1 MSLKLKMPLQVWILT
16 LSAFAIGTAEFVI
29 AGVLPQVAGSLGITE
44 GQAGNLITACA
55 LAIVVGGPILTLWL
69 ARFEKCKVLI
79 GLMVLFIAGNLIGA
93 LTANYALLLI
103 SRVVA
108 GLTQGPFYGIGAVVA
123 TRLVSDKLA
132 GQAVGQMFA
141 GLTLANVLGVPAGTW
156 IGNALGWNMTFLVI
170 SALGLIATLA
180 IAAFVPTQ
188 GRDNAALVISGGQ
201 LAAFRDRNLL
211 ASLAITALG
220 WVGFMTFYGY
230 IAPVARIAGFGA
242 ADLTWVLVIVGVGL
256 VIGNIFGGR
265 TADANLRLSLILWP
279 AAMIA
284 SLIVAGLV
292 GPFKWPFLAAAFVFG
307 IASFA
312 NVPPMQMRVMK
323 YGKAAPELAA
333 TANISAFN
341 IANALGGLIGGA
353 IVDSSFGASVIPFA
367 AAIVPAVALLFILSQ
382 ERGGSAGPAQSKDPS
397 TDRVGSL
404 KSLGEEQLSASSCRR
419 APGSPA
425 PRIAWQRVDGVS
437 RNQIRLQHFRIGAE
451 Q

>member
-1 MSLKLKMPLQVWILT
+1 MSLKSKMPLQVWILT

-44 GQAGNLITACA
+44 GQAGNLITAYA

-69 ARFEKCKVLI
+69 ARLEKRRVLI
-79 GLMVLFIAGNLIGA
+79 GLMALFIAGNLIGA
-93 LTANYALLLI
+93 VTTNYTLLLI

-141 GLTLANVLGVPAGTW
+141 GLTLANVLGVPLGTW
-156 IGNALGWNMTFLVI
+156 IGNALGWNITFLVI
-170 SALGLIATLA
+170 SALGLIATLT
-180 IAAFVPTQ
+180 IAVFVPAQ
-188 GRDNAALVISGGQ
+188 ERAGAAPDIRGQ
-201 LAAFRDRNLL
+201 LTAFRDRNLL

-230 IAPVARIAGFGA
+230 IAPVAERVAGFSA

-256 VIGNIFGGR
+256 VIGNTLGGR

-279 AAMIA
+279 SAMIA

-292 GPFKWPFLAAAFVFG
+292 APFKWPFLAAAFVFG

-353 IVDSSFGASVIPFA
+353 IVDSSFGASAIPFA
-367 AAIVPAVALLFILSQ
+367 AAIIPAVALLFILSQ
-382 ERGGSAGPAQSKDPS
+382 ERGSAGPAVSREPGGI
-397 TDRVGSL
+397 DRAGSL
-404 KSLGEEQLSASSCRR
+404 GNLCEEQLSPSSC
-419 APGSPA
+419 
-425 PRIAWQRVDGVS
+425 
-437 RNQIRLQHFRIGAE
+437 
-451 Q
+451 

>member
-1 MSLKLKMPLQVWILT
+1 MSLKSKMPLQVWILT

-44 GQAGNLITACA
+44 GQAGNLITAYA

-69 ARFEKCKVLI
+69 ARFEKRKVLI
-79 GLMVLFIAGNLIGA
+79 GLMALFIAGNLIGA
-93 LTANYALLLI
+93 FTTDYMVLLV
-103 SRVVA
+103 SRVIA

-123 TRLVSDKLA
+123 TKLVSDKLA

-170 SALGLIATLA
+170 SVLGLIATLA
-180 IAAFVPTQ
+180 IAVFVSAQ
-188 GRDNAALVISGGQ
+188 GRDSSVASSSGQ
-201 LAAFRDRNLL
+201 LIAFRDRNLIS
-211 ASLAITALG
+211 SLAITALG

-230 IAPVARIAGFGA
+230 IAPVARVAGFSA

-256 VIGNIFGGR
+256 VIGNTLGGR

-279 AAMIA
+279 AAMIV
-284 SLIVAGLV
+284 SLIGV
-292 GPFKWPFLAAAFVFG
+292 GFVTPFKWPFLATAFVFG

-353 IVDSSFGASVIPFA
+353 IVDSSLGGSAIPSC
-367 AAIVPAVALLFILSQ
+367 AAIVPSIAFFFILSQ
-382 ERGGSAGPAQSKDPS
+382 ERRSVAPVPS
-397 TDRVGSL
+397 RPLL
-404 KSLGEEQLSASSCRR
+404 KEAT
-419 APGSPA
+419 P
-425 PRIAWQRVDGVS
+425 
-437 RNQIRLQHFRIGAE
+437 
-451 Q
+451 